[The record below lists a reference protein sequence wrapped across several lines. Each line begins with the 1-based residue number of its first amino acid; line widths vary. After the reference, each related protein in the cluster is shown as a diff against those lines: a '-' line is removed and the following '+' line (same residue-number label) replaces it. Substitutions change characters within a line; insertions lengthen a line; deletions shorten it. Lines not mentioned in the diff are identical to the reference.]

1 MAEYLSPG
9 VYVEEFDS
17 GSKPMEGVGTS
28 TAGFIGLAERG
39 PVEGLPQLVTN
50 FSDFKRKYGGYLSE
64 NEFGEYRFL
73 AYAVEHF
80 FINGGARCFIARVAP
95 EDAKCAAAAVPSEDS
110 AVLTLT
116 AKNPG
121 MWGNNIRA
129 VIAPASKAKTQI
141 LEIVQNASGKK
152 YVVKNGGGFNPGD
165 VVSFSDGEKLV
176 YNRVVKNQDNIL
188 EFEKEFEEDVVD
200 KNLVPKKV
208 ISTCEF
214 TLEVRYED
222 QTEVYENVSFNI
234 VSPIY
239 FEK

>member
-1 MAEYLSPG
+1 M
-9 VYVEEFDS
+9 
-17 GSKPMEGVGTS
+17 VGIYPRMNL
-28 TAGFIGLAERG
+28 ANIG
-39 PVEGLPQLVTN
+39 
-50 FSDFKRKYGGYLSE
+50 
-64 NEFGEYRFL
+64 FL

-152 YVVKNGGGFNPGD
+152 
-165 VVSFSDGEKLV
+165 LCC
-176 YNRVVKNQDNIL
+176 
-188 EFEKEFEEDVVD
+188 KERRRIQSGRCCKF
-200 KNLVPKKV
+200 
-208 ISTCEF
+208 F
-214 TLEVRYED
+214 
-222 QTEVYENVSFNI
+222 
-234 VSPIY
+234 
-239 FEK
+239 

>member
-80 FINGGARCFIARVAP
+80 FINGGARCFIVRVAP
-95 EDAKCAAAAVPSEDS
+95 EDAKCAAAAVPSEDG
-110 AVLTLT
+110 AVLTLGISLLVAGVT
-116 AKNPG
+116 VGVVLPKPACN
-121 MWGNNIRA
+121 WLEH
-129 VIAPASKAKTQI
+129 VLAPSIPQF
-141 LEIVQNASGKK
+141 EIG
-152 YVVKNGGGFNPGD
+152 
-165 VVSFSDGEKLV
+165 
-176 YNRVVKNQDNIL
+176 
-188 EFEKEFEEDVVD
+188 
-200 KNLVPKKV
+200 
-208 ISTCEF
+208 
-214 TLEVRYED
+214 TLHGTDPR
-222 QTEVYENVSFNI
+222 
-234 VSPIY
+234 
-239 FEK
+239 

>member
-121 MWGNNIRA
+121 MWGNNIR
-129 VIAPASKAKTQI
+129 
-141 LEIVQNASGKK
+141 SGEQGEDADPRDRSECVRKK
-152 YVVKNGGGFNPGD
+152 
-165 VVSFSDGEKLV
+165 
-176 YNRVVKNQDNIL
+176 ICC
-188 EFEKEFEEDVVD
+188 KERRRIQSGRCCKF
-200 KNLVPKKV
+200 
-208 ISTCEF
+208 F
-214 TLEVRYED
+214 
-222 QTEVYENVSFNI
+222 
-234 VSPIY
+234 
-239 FEK
+239 